1 MITSAMRSASED
13 RLAIVVVHQHPVS
26 SPAWHQADQM
36 TDFLIRSCWRCVGA
50 RFQVGA
56 MFGTAFRV
64 WKMARMASGG
74 IWLAKRPHI

>member
-1 MITSAMRSASED
+1 
-13 RLAIVVVHQHPVS
+13 
-26 SPAWHQADQM
+26 M